1 MLQHISIKH
10 YALIESLEISLGTG
24 LNILTGE
31 TGSGKS
37 IILGALGLMLG
48 DRAET
53 RVVQEGKPKCIVE
66 GTFLMDG
73 LGLEPLFAENDLDF
87 FPSTTIRREISAAG
101 VSRAFVND
109 TPVNLKVLRE
119 ISLRL
124 IDIHSQHQTLQI
136 NDHNFQLDTLDRY
149 AGAAKERAAYAKCF
163 ANYSRT
169 QKALDEAHEYER
181 LLRKDRE
188 FTEFQLRELEAAGLD
203 SIDEAAME
211 EEFNMLTNAEEIS
224 ARLQTALMLLSEGN
238 EPATTN
244 LRLARDG
251 MDALS
256 GYSKTY
262 AELAERL
269 RSVLI
274 ETDDI
279 ASEIDRL
286 SSKVE
291 SDPGRL
297 AELNEVRNSLF
308 KLEQKH
314 GISGLA
320 ALIELRE
327 NLRAKL
333 KSSDN
338 AAEEIDK
345 LQKQLSEQQKEL
357 IAAGELLRKVR
368 KAGQAKFPGEIE
380 KILRSLSME
389 QARFEVYLEPAEKP
403 TATGLDKI
411 QMLFSANAGKKPEI
425 LRLVASGGE
434 LSRLMLAVKKITAE
448 ASPRTTIV
456 FDEIDTGVSGE
467 VAHAMGN
474 IMRQMARG
482 LQVLCITHLPQ
493 IAAKGEFHYKVFKL
507 TDNGVARTD
516 IAALNANDRIVEI
529 AQMLSG
535 AKTSDAALANAKEL
549 LGVN

>member
-10 YALIESLEISLGTG
+10 YALIESLEISLGAG

-66 GTFLMDG
+66 GTFLMEG
-73 LGLEPLFAENDLDF
+73 LGLEPLFAENDLDYF
-87 FPSTTIRREISAAG
+87 STTTIRREILATG

-109 TPVNLKVLRE
+109 TPVNLKLLRE
-119 ISLRL
+119 LALRL

-149 AGAAKERAAYAKCF
+149 AGAAKERTAYLRCY
-163 ANYSRT
+163 ANYT
-169 QKALDEAHEYER
+169 GTVKALDDAQER
-181 LLRKDRE
+181 ERVLRKDRE
-188 FTEFQLRELEAAGLD
+188 FTEFQLRELE
-203 SIDEAAME
+203 EAALDGIDDEMME
-211 EEFNMLTNAEEIS
+211 EEFNLLTNAEEIS
-224 ARLQTALMLLSEGN
+224 ARLQASLQALSEGN
-238 EPATTN
+238 EPAAAN
-244 LRLARDG
+244 IRLARDS
-251 MDALS
+251 MNSLS
-256 GYSKTY
+256 GYSKSY

-269 RSVLI
+269 KSVLI
-274 ETDDI
+274 ETNDI
-279 ASEIDRL
+279 ASEIDRFT
-286 SSKVE
+286 SKVE
-291 SDPGRL
+291 ADPARL
-297 AELNEVRNSLF
+297 AGLNDVRNALF
-308 KLEQKH
+308 RLEQKH
-314 GISGLA
+314 GVSGLA

-327 NLRAKL
+327 VLRNNL
-333 KSSDN
+333 KSSDS
-338 AAEEIDK
+338 AAEEIEK
-345 LQKQLSEQQKEL
+345 LEAQLLVQNNEL
-357 IAAGELLRKVR
+357 LAAGKALSAVR
-368 KAGQAKFPGEIE
+368 KKSVVKFPGEIE
-380 KILRSLSME
+380 SILKSLNMA
-389 QARFEVYLEPAEKP
+389 QARFEVHLEPADKP
-403 TATGLDKI
+403 TPSGLDKI
-411 QMLFSANAGKKPEI
+411 QMLFSANAGKKPEV

-474 IMRQMARG
+474 IMLQMARG

-493 IAAKGEFHYKVFKL
+493 IAAKGEHHYKVFKV

-516 IAALNANDRIVEI
+516 IASLNSNDRVVEI